1 MRALRTAT
9 TGMAAQQ
16 MNVEVISNNI
26 ANMNTIGFK
35 KQRAEFQDLMYQNI
49 ERMGAQSSD
58 SGTVVPTG
66 IQIGAGVKTGAVY
79 RIMEQGT
86 PTLTGNDYDVAIEGE
101 GYFQVLMPS
110 GETAYTRA
118 GNFEPDDQGRLVT
131 SDGYLV
137 QPNITIPQNTTSIS
151 ISKSGQV
158 SVTTAGSGTATPT
171 IIGQLQTATFY
182 NKAGLDAIGD
192 NLFLES
198 GASGAPNVSTP
209 GDVGFGTILQHYTES
224 SNVDAVS
231 EITNLIVAQRA
242 YEMNSKV
249 ITTADEMLQ
258 TTSQLA
264 RG

>member
-26 ANMNTIGFK
+26 ANMNTVGFK
-35 KQRAEFQDLMYQNI
+35 KQRAEFQDLLYDNV

-66 IQIGAGVKTGAVY
+66 IQIGAGVKTGSVY
-79 RIMEQGT
+79 RILTQGS
-86 PTLTGNDYDVAIEGE
+86 PTLTDNPYDVAIEGK
-101 GYFQVLMPS
+101 GYFQITMPS

-118 GNFEPDDQGRLVT
+118 GNFALDDQGRLVT
-131 SDGYLV
+131 QDGYLV
-137 QPNITIPQNTTSIS
+137 QPAITIPQNNTGVT

-158 SVTTAGSGTATPT
+158 QVTTAGSSAPT
-171 IIGQLQTATFY
+171 VVGQLQLATFY
-182 NKAGLDAIGD
+182 NEPGLEAIGD
-192 NLFLES
+192 NLFMQS
-198 GASGAPNVSTP
+198 GSSGAPNIANP
-209 GDVGFGTILQHYTES
+209 GDTGFGTLMQNYVES

-231 EITNLIVAQRA
+231 EITALIVAQRA

-249 ITTADEMLQ
+249 ITTADDMLQ

-264 RG
+264 RA